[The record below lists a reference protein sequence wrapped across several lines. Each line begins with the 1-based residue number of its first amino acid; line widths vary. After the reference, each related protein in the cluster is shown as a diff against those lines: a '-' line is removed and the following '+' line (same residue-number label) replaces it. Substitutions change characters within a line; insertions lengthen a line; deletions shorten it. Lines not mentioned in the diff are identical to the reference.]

1 MQIGPSIISWGTDDQ
16 KARWLPGILDAS
28 EHWCQG
34 FSEPQAGSDLAN
46 LRTTAILSDDGTHYV
61 VNGQKTWISSAQIAK
76 WGLFLMR
83 TDPTAIARGRKHEGI
98 TTFIVDMELPG
109 IDIRPIREITGDSLF
124 CEVFFNDVKIPVGD
138 RLGDEGNGWLVSM
151 GALGQERV
159 GSAGQ
164 AISMAQDLRTL
175 LQTAKAENPDAL
187 RDPAIRERVAELHMQ
202 IDFTRLLIARAL
214 SKVLKGEKGWPEV
227 PLAKLQ
233 WGYISL
239 WLAEL
244 ALDVLG
250 PTGALLKGAPGR
262 GRRRHVGPQLRVAAL
277 HDDRRRPHRGPEEH
291 HRRPR
296 PQARTLTPARN
307 AQSDWA
313 ISGPESTPASHGSDR
328 DAFWKRAGE
337 KGWRSRAGSRPAT
350 RSATSFPEIGP
361 SRRPLAPWP
370 VATNTLSTPGER
382 TEQRRVVEARR
393 AQAHAHLAERRAR
406 RVRASP
412 AAPRA

>member
-1 MQIGPSIISWGTDDQ
+1 M
-16 KARWLPGILDAS
+16 
-28 EHWCQG
+28 
-34 FSEPQAGSDLAN
+34 
-46 LRTTAILSDDGTHYV
+46 
-61 VNGQKTWISSAQIAK
+61 
-76 WGLFLMR
+76 
-83 TDPTAIARGRKHEGI
+83 
-98 TTFIVDMELPG
+98 
-109 IDIRPIREITGDSLF
+109 
-124 CEVFFNDVKIPVGD
+124 KIPVGD

-250 PTGALLKGAPGR
+250 PDRGAAQGR
-262 GRRRHVGPQLRVAAL
+262 ARGGRRRPLGPELRVAAL

-296 PQARTLTPARN
+296 PQARALTQP
-307 AQSDWA
+307 
-313 ISGPESTPASHGSDR
+313 TP
-328 DAFWKRAGE
+328 
-337 KGWRSRAGSRPAT
+337 
-350 RSATSFPEIGP
+350 
-361 SRRPLAPWP
+361 
-370 VATNTLSTPGER
+370 
-382 TEQRRVVEARR
+382 
-393 AQAHAHLAERRAR
+393 
-406 RVRASP
+406 
-412 AAPRA
+412 

>member
-1 MQIGPSIISWGTDDQ
+1 MFVDFSLSPEDVAFKEELEAFLDKELPPFVEQWSDNEDLGASRGVLGVMEKRRAWQRKLNEGRWAAILWPEEWGGRGASTSQQVIYTQVMAKYRAPGIFNANGIVQIGPSIIAWGTEEQ

-46 LRTTAILSDDGTHYV
+46 LRTTAIAADDGTHYV
-61 VNGQKTWISSAQIAK
+61 VNGQKVWISSAQVAK

-98 TTFIVDMELPG
+98 TAFVVDMQLPG
-109 IDIRPIREITGDSLF
+109 IEIRPIREITGDSLF
-124 CEVFFNDVKIPVGD
+124 CEVTFHDAKVPAGD
-138 RLGDEGNGWLVSM
+138 RLGDEGNGWIVSM

-175 LQTAKAENPDAL
+175 LQTAKAENPEAL
-187 RDPAIRERVAELHMQ
+187 RDPAIRERVARLHIQ
-202 IDFTRLLIARAL
+202 IESTRLLIARAL

-250 PTGALLKGAPGR
+250 PTGTLLKGAPGAID
-262 GRRRHVGPQLRVAAL
+262 GGVW
-277 HDDRRRPHRGPEEH
+277 
-291 HRRPR
+291 
-296 PQARTLTPARN
+296 ARN
-307 AQSDWA
+307 YVWQRYTTIGA
-313 ISGPESTPASHGSDR
+313 GPTEVQKNIIADR
-328 DAFWKRAGE
+328 ALK
-337 KGWRSRAGSRPAT
+337 
-350 RSATSFPEIGP
+350 
-361 SRRPLAPWP
+361 L
-370 VATNTLSTPGER
+370 ER
-382 TEQRRVVEARR
+382 
-393 AQAHAHLAERRAR
+393 
-406 RVRASP
+406 
-412 AAPRA
+412 

>member
-1 MQIGPSIISWGTDDQ
+1 MDFAWSPADLAFKDELEAFLDKELPAFVDQWADNEDLDASRGVMGVMDKRKAWQHKLNEGRWAAILWPEEWGGRAATVSQQVIYTQVMAKYRAPGIFNANGIVQIGPSIIAWGTDDQ
-16 KARWLPGILDAS
+16 KARWLPGILDAA

-61 VNGQKTWISSAQIAK
+61 ANGQKTWISSAQIAK

-83 TDPTAIARGRKHEGI
+83 TDPTAIERGRKHEGI
-98 TTFIVDMELPG
+98 TAFIVDMELPG
-109 IDIRPIREITGDSLF
+109 IDVRPIREITGDSLF
-124 CEVFFNDVKIPVGD
+124 CEVFLDDVHIPVGD

-175 LQTAKAENPDAL
+175 LQTARTENPDAL
-187 RDPAIRERVAELHMQ
+187 RDPAIRERVANLHIQ
-202 IDFTRLLIARAL
+202 IEATRLLIARAL

-250 PTGALLKGAPGR
+250 PTGALMKGAPGAVD
-262 GRRRHVGPQLRVAAL
+262 GGMW
-277 HDDRRRPHRGPEEH
+277 
-291 HRRPR
+291 
-296 PQARTLTPARN
+296 ARN
-307 AQSDWA
+307 YVWQRYTTIGA
-313 ISGPESTPASHGSDR
+313 GPTEVQKNIIADR
-328 DAFWKRAGE
+328 ALR
-337 KGWRSRAGSRPAT
+337 
-350 RSATSFPEIGP
+350 
-361 SRRPLAPWP
+361 L
-370 VATNTLSTPGER
+370 ER
-382 TEQRRVVEARR
+382 
-393 AQAHAHLAERRAR
+393 
-406 RVRASP
+406 
-412 AAPRA
+412 

>member
-1 MQIGPSIISWGTDDQ
+1 MDFAWSPEDVAFKEELEAFLDKEMPPFIEQWADTDDGEVARGVMGVMDKRKAWQNKLNEGRWAAILWPEEWGGRAATTAQQVIYTQVMAKYRSTGIFNANGIVQIGPSIIAWGTEEQ

-46 LRTTAILSDDGTHYV
+46 LRTTAILSDDETYYV
-61 VNGQKTWISSAQIAK
+61 VNGQKIWISSAQIAK

-83 TDPTAIARGRKHEGI
+83 TDPTAISRGRKHEGI
-98 TTFIVDMELPG
+98 TAFIVDMELPG

-124 CEVFFNDVKIPVGD
+124 CEVFFTDVKIPVGD

-250 PTGALLKGAPGR
+250 PTGR
-262 GRRRHVGPQLRVAAL
+262 C
-277 HDDRRRPHRGPEEH
+277 
-291 HRRPR
+291 
-296 PQARTLTPARN
+296 
-307 AQSDWA
+307 
-313 ISGPESTPASHGSDR
+313 
-328 DAFWKRAGE
+328 
-337 KGWRSRAGSRPAT
+337 
-350 RSATSFPEIGP
+350 
-361 SRRPLAPWP
+361 
-370 VATNTLSTPGER
+370 
-382 TEQRRVVEARR
+382 
-393 AQAHAHLAERRAR
+393 
-406 RVRASP
+406 
-412 AAPRA
+412 

>member
-1 MQIGPSIISWGTDDQ
+1 MFVDFSWSPADVAFKEELEAFLDKELPPFVEQWSDRDDRDDLDASRGVMGVMEKRRAWQHKLNEGRWAAILWPEEWGGRAATVSQQVIYTQVMTKYRAPGIFNANGIVQIGPSIIAWGTDEQ

-46 LRTTAILSDDGTHYV
+46 LRTTAILSDDETHYV
-61 VNGQKTWISSAQIAK
+61 VNGQKVWISSAQIAK
-76 WGLFLMR
+76 WGLFLVR

-98 TTFIVDMELPG
+98 TAFIVDMELPG
-109 IDIRPIREITGDSLF
+109 ITVRPIREITGDSLF
-124 CEVFFNDVKIPVGD
+124 CEVTFEDVKLPAGD

-175 LQTAKAENPDAL
+175 LQTARVENPDAL
-187 RDPAIRERVAELHMQ
+187 RDPAIRERVARLHIQ
-202 IDFTRLLIARAL
+202 IEATRLLIARAL

-250 PTGALLKGAPGR
+250 PTGALLKGAPGAID
-262 GRRRHVGPQLRVAAL
+262 GGLW
-277 HDDRRRPHRGPEEH
+277 
-291 HRRPR
+291 
-296 PQARTLTPARN
+296 ARN
-307 AQSDWA
+307 YVWQRYTTIGA
-313 ISGPESTPASHGSDR
+313 GPTEVQKNIIADR
-328 DAFWKRAGE
+328 ALK
-337 KGWRSRAGSRPAT
+337 
-350 RSATSFPEIGP
+350 
-361 SRRPLAPWP
+361 L
-370 VATNTLSTPGER
+370 ER
-382 TEQRRVVEARR
+382 
-393 AQAHAHLAERRAR
+393 
-406 RVRASP
+406 
-412 AAPRA
+412 

>member
-1 MQIGPSIISWGTDDQ
+1 MDFAWSPEDIAFKEELEAFLDKEMPPFIEQWADSEDMDATRGVMGVMDKRKAWQNKLNEGRWAAILWPEEWGGRGATTAQQVIYTQVMAKYRSTGIFNANGIVQIGPSIIAWGTDDQ

-61 VNGQKTWISSAQIAK
+61 VNGQKIWISSAQIAK

-98 TTFIVDMELPG
+98 TAFIVDMELPG
-109 IDIRPIREITGDSLF
+109 IEIRPIREITGDSLF
-124 CEVFFNDVKIPVGD
+124 CEVFFTDVKIPVGD

-250 PTGALLKGAPGR
+250 PTGALLKGAPGAVD
-262 GRRRHVGPQLRVAAL
+262 GGMW
-277 HDDRRRPHRGPEEH
+277 
-291 HRRPR
+291 
-296 PQARTLTPARN
+296 ARN
-307 AQSDWA
+307 YVWQRYTTIGA
-313 ISGPESTPASHGSDR
+313 GPTEVQKNIIADR
-328 DAFWKRAGE
+328 ALK
-337 KGWRSRAGSRPAT
+337 
-350 RSATSFPEIGP
+350 
-361 SRRPLAPWP
+361 L
-370 VATNTLSTPGER
+370 ER
-382 TEQRRVVEARR
+382 
-393 AQAHAHLAERRAR
+393 
-406 RVRASP
+406 
-412 AAPRA
+412 